1 MVAGHQGRQHQ
12 GRVTGASMAVH
23 RRSFLR
29 LAAGAAV
36 LPAVSLQARAQ
47 AYPARPITFVV
58 PFAAG
63 GPVDAIARI
72 MAESMRALLGQA
84 IVIENVVG
92 AGGSIGTARVARA
105 APDGYTI
112 AIGNWGTHVVNGA
125 IYTLPYDLLKDFEPV
140 AALPLEPLMVDANRN
155 VAANDLRELIAWLK
169 ANPGKASAA
178 TSGVGGPS
186 HVAGLLFQNQTGT
199 RFQLVPY
206 RGGGP
211 AMQDLVAGQVDLML
225 MGPSLA
231 LPQRRGGKIK
241 IYAVTAK
248 TRSTAAPEIPT
259 VDEAGLPGFHVSVWH
274 GLWAPKGTPK
284 DIVERINAAAV
295 AAQAD
300 AATRRRL
307 LDLGLEIPPP
317 EQQTPDALGALQ
329 RSEIERWWPIVKAA
343 NIKAE

>member
-1 MVAGHQGRQHQ
+1 MSR
-12 GRVTGASMAVH
+12 H

-29 LAAGAAV
+29 LAAGAAA
-36 LPAVSLQARAQ
+36 LPVVSLGAWAQ
-47 AYPARPITFVV
+47 GNPAQGNSAQGYPARPVTIVV

-72 MAESMRALLGQA
+72 MAESMRGPLGQP
-84 IVIENVVG
+84 IVVENVVG

-169 ANPGKASAA
+169 ANPDKASAA

-186 HVAGLLFQNQTGT
+186 HVAGLLFQKQTGT

-231 LPQRRGGKIK
+231 MPQQRGGKIK
-241 IYAVTAK
+241 IYAVTAQ
-248 TRSTAAPEIPT
+248 TRSTSAPAIPT
-259 VDEAGLPGFHVSVWH
+259 VDEAGLPGFYVSVWH

-300 AATRRRL
+300 AATRKRL
-307 LDLGLEIPPP
+307 LDLGLEIPSS
-317 EQQTPDALGALQ
+317 EQQKPAALGALQ
-329 RSEIERWWPIVKAA
+329 AAEIERWWPIIKAA
-343 NIKAE
+343 NIKGE